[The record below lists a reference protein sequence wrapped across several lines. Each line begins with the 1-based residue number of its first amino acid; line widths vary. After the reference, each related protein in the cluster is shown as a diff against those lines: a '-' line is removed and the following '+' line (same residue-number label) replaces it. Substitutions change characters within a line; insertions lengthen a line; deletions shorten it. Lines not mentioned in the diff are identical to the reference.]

1 MDPLATV
8 RFAAEILAPP
18 RCSICGAAAASG
30 VSLCPQC
37 AERLSA
43 GRGGRGPLGVAG
55 SGGLERVSWAC
66 AYDGVAR
73 QLVAALKFAGRIG
86 LAEVAAAAIAGWIAV
101 PKGVAVVPVP
111 ASPLRRRRRGFDPA
125 ELIAKRLAAALEL
138 ELLPCLARRNARRQV
153 GRGRAERLATP
164 PSVRVVA
171 TPPEQA
177 LLIDDV
183 LTTGATLAAC
193 ADALRGAGSREVEA
207 AVFARALGPGAAG
220 A

>member
-1 MDPLATV
+1 M
-8 RFAAEILAPP
+8 
-18 RCSICGAAAASG
+18 AAASG
-30 VSLCPQC
+30 VALCPQC
-37 AERLSA
+37 AKRMSA

-55 SGGLERVSWAC
+55 SGGLERVSWAF

-73 QLVAALKFAGRIG
+73 ELIAALKFGGRVG
-86 LAEVAAAAIAGWIAV
+86 LAEIAAAAIAGCIAAAD
-101 PKGVAVVPVP
+101 GVAVVPVP

-125 ELIAKRLAAALEL
+125 ELIAKRLAAALGL
-138 ELLPCLARRNARRQV
+138 ELVPCLARRNARRQV

-164 PSVRVVA
+164 PSVRAVA
-171 TPPEQA
+171 TPPERA

-193 ADALRGAGSREVEA
+193 ADALRGAGSLEVEA
-207 AVFARALGPGAAG
+207 AVFARALGQRAAG